1 MANILDKIVAQKRIE
16 IADARSLTS
25 LGAVQEA
32 AATAP
37 PARDFLGALRASE
50 GIGLIAEVKKA
61 SPSKG
66 LIREDFDPP
75 SIARLYTD
83 HGARCISVL
92 TDETFF
98 QGSLSYLKQVRSVVD
113 TPLLRKD
120 FVLDAYQ
127 IYEARA
133 AGADAVLLIAEI
145 LTASELRQ
153 FSDLA
158 LELGMVA
165 LTELYDPANL
175 DAVLASG
182 TPLVGV
188 NNRDLRTFEVDLSH
202 TVRLRQQI
210 PQSVLLVGESGISS
224 REDALFLQENGVEA
238 MLVGESLMR
247 QTDIGKAVDTLLGN
261 S

>member
-1 MANILDKIVAQKRIE
+1 MANILDKIVAKKRTE
-16 IADARSLTS
+16 IVDAQAITS
-25 LGAVQEA
+25 LEAMQQA

-37 PARDFLGALRASE
+37 PARDFLGSLQASE
-50 GIGLIAEVKKA
+50 GIALIAEIKKA

-75 SIARLYTD
+75 SIARTYTQ

-98 QGSLSYLKQVRSVVD
+98 QGSLDYLKQVRGVVD

-120 FVLDAYQ
+120 FVLDVYQ

-133 AGADAVLLIAEI
+133 AGADAILLIAEI
-145 LTASELRQ
+145 LSASELRQ

-158 LELGMVA
+158 RELGMVA
-165 LTELYDPANL
+165 LIELYDPSNL

-188 NNRDLRTFEVDLSH
+188 NNRDLRTFEVDLNH
-202 TVRLRQQI
+202 TVRLRKQI
-210 PQSVLLVGESGISS
+210 PQSVLLVGESGIHS
-224 REDALFLQENGVEA
+224 REDAVFLQENGVEA

-247 QTDIGKAVDTLLGN
+247 QLDIGQAVDNLLGT
-261 S
+261 

>member
-1 MANILDKIVAQKRIE
+1 MANILDKIVAKKRTE
-16 IADARSLTS
+16 IADARTRISLE
-25 LGAVQEA
+25 AMQEA
-32 AATAP
+32 ATSAP
-37 PARDFLGALRASE
+37 PARDFLGSLQASS
-50 GIGLIAEVKKA
+50 GIGLIAEIKKA

-75 SIARLYTD
+75 SIAKTYTD

-98 QGSLSYLKQVRSVVD
+98 QGSLEYLKQVRSVVD

-133 AGADAVLLIAEI
+133 AGADAILLIAEI
-145 LTASELRQ
+145 LSASELRQ

-158 LELGMVA
+158 RALGMVA
-165 LTELYDPANL
+165 LIELYDPSNL

-188 NNRDLRTFEVDLSH
+188 NNRDLRTFEVDLNH
-202 TVRLRQQI
+202 TVRLRKQI
-210 PQSVLLVGESGISS
+210 PQSVLLVGESGIHS
-224 REDALFLQENGVEA
+224 REDAIFLQENGVEA

-247 QTDIGKAVDTLLGN
+247 QPDIGKAVDKLLGT
-261 S
+261 

>member
-1 MANILDKIVAQKRIE
+1 MANILDKIVAKKRTE
-16 IADARSLTS
+16 IVDAQAITS
-25 LGAVQEA
+25 LEAMQQA

-37 PARDFLGALRASE
+37 PARDFLGSLQASE
-50 GIGLIAEVKKA
+50 GIALIAEIKKA

-75 SIARLYTD
+75 SIARTYTQ

-98 QGSLSYLKQVRSVVD
+98 QGSLDYLKQVRGVVD

-120 FVLDAYQ
+120 FVLDVYQ

-133 AGADAVLLIAEI
+133 AGADAIRLIAEI
-145 LTASELRQ
+145 LSASELRQ

-158 LELGMVA
+158 RELGMVA
-165 LTELYDPANL
+165 LIELYDPSNL

-188 NNRDLRTFEVDLSH
+188 NNRDLRTFEVDLNH
-202 TVRLRQQI
+202 TVRLRKQI
-210 PQSVLLVGESGISS
+210 PQSVLLVGESGIHS
-224 REDALFLQENGVEA
+224 REDAVFLQENGVEA

-247 QTDIGKAVDTLLGN
+247 QLDIGQAVDNLLGT
-261 S
+261 

>member
-1 MANILDKIVAQKRIE
+1 VANILDKIVAKKRTE
-16 IADARSLTS
+16 IVDAQAITS
-25 LGAVQEA
+25 LEAMQQA

-37 PARDFLGALRASE
+37 PARDFLGSLQASE
-50 GIGLIAEVKKA
+50 GIALIAEIKKA

-75 SIARLYTD
+75 SIARTYTQ

-98 QGSLSYLKQVRSVVD
+98 QGSLDYLKQVRGVVD

-120 FVLDAYQ
+120 FVLDVYQ

-133 AGADAVLLIAEI
+133 AGADAILLIAEI
-145 LTASELRQ
+145 LSASELRQ

-158 LELGMVA
+158 RELGMVA
-165 LTELYDPANL
+165 LIELYDPSNL

-188 NNRDLRTFEVDLSH
+188 NNRDLRTFEVDLNH
-202 TVRLRQQI
+202 TVRLRKQI
-210 PQSVLLVGESGISS
+210 PQSVLLVGESGIHS
-224 REDALFLQENGVEA
+224 REDAVFLQENGVEA

-247 QTDIGKAVDTLLGN
+247 QLDIGQAVDNLLGT
-261 S
+261 

>member
-25 LGAVQEA
+25 LEAVQEA

-120 FVLDAYQ
+120 FVLDTYQ

>member
-25 LGAVQEA
+25 LEAVQEA

>member
-1 MANILDKIVAQKRIE
+1 MANILDKIVAKKRTE
-16 IADARSLTS
+16 IADARNLVSLE
-25 LGAVQEA
+25 AVQA
-32 AATAP
+32 AALSAP
-37 PARDFLGALRASE
+37 PARDFLGSLKASD
-50 GIGLIAEVKKA
+50 GIGLIAEIKKA

-75 SIARLYTD
+75 SIAKLYTD

-98 QGSLSYLKQVRSVVD
+98 QGSLDYLKQVRGVVN

-145 LTASELRQ
+145 LSANELQQ

-188 NNRDLRTFEVDLSH
+188 NNRDLRTFEVDLNH

-210 PQSVLLVGESGISS
+210 PQHVLLVGESGISS
-224 REDALFLQENGVEA
+224 REDAQFLQENGVEA

-247 QTDIGKAVDTLLGN
+247 QPDIGKAVDALLGN
-261 S
+261 A

>member
-1 MANILDKIVAQKRIE
+1 VANILDKIVAQKRIE

-25 LGAVQEA
+25 LEAVQEA
-32 AATAP
+32 ATTAP

-120 FVLDAYQ
+120 FVLDTYQ